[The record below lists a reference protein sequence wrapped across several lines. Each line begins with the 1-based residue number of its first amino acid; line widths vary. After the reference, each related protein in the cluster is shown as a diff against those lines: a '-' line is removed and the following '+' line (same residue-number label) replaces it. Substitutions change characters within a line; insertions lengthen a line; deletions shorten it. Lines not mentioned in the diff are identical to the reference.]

1 MLKPVDTV
9 IMNPPFTDRE
19 KMPRDYREK
28 LKMLDKL
35 TEKCGSQINL
45 WGYFLAL
52 ADDLIKDGG
61 KIGAVIPKVYS

>member
-1 MLKPVDTV
+1 
-9 IMNPPFTDRE
+9 
-19 KMPRDYREK
+19 
-28 LKMLDKL
+28 MLDKL

-61 KIGAVIPKVYS
+61 KIGAVIPINIARGKATEKIRNYIIK